1 MQSDLDRITFKNTC
15 NEEEKQKLMLKL
27 EKKQSEIANVM
38 LQRSEMETI
47 LKDK

>member
-1 MQSDLDRITFKNTC
+1 
-15 NEEEKQKLMLKL
+15 MLKL

-47 LKDK
+47 LKDKQVLVDSMQKELAAMKEGVR